1 MDDIELR
8 QAILDELEFEPR
20 IDAADIGVAV
30 EDGVVTLSGHVRSF
44 AEKVA
49 VQNAVQRVHGV
60 RAIADKIE
68 VRFPGMPK
76 TADDEIAKRAADIL
90 KWDAMVPEDKIQITV
105 RNGFVTLKGEV
116 EWQYQR
122 AAAEEAIRKLSHITG
137 VSNLIEIVPRA
148 AVSDIKKKIE
158 EALKR
163 SAEAEAR
170 KIRVAVKDGT
180 VTLEGHVDSWSER
193 MAVENAAWSVP
204 GVKRVEDKLVV
215 I

>member
-20 IDAADIGVAV
+20 FDAADIGVAV

-49 VQNAVQRVHGV
+49 VHNAVRRVHGV

-76 TADDEIAKRAADIL
+76 AADDEIAKRAADIL

-137 VSNLIEIVPRA
+137 VSNLIEIAPRA

-170 KIRVAVKDGT
+170 KIRVEVKDGT
-180 VTLEGHVDSWSER
+180 VTLEGHVDNWSER

>member
-20 IDAADIGVAV
+20 FDAADIGVAV
-30 EDGVVTLSGHVRSF
+30 EDGVVSLSGHVRSY
-44 AEKVA
+44 AEKLA
-49 VQNAVQRVHGV
+49 VHTAVQRVHGV
-60 RAIADKIE
+60 RAIADNIE

-76 TADDEIAKRAADIL
+76 VADDEIAKRAADIL
-90 KWDAMVPEDKIQITV
+90 KWDAMVPEEKIQITV
-105 RNGFVTLKGEV
+105 RNGFVTLKGNV

-122 AAAEEAIRKLSHITG
+122 TAAEDAIRKLSHITG
-137 VSNLIEIVPRA
+137 VSNLIEITPRVEA
-148 AVSDIKKKIE
+148 SDIKKKIE

-180 VTLEGHVDSWSER
+180 VTLEGHVDNWSER

-204 GVKRVEDKLVV
+204 GVKRVEDKLV
-215 I
+215 II

>member
-30 EDGVVTLSGHVRSF
+30 EDGVVTLSGYVRSF

-68 VRFPGMPK
+68 VRLPGMPK

-137 VSNLIEIVPRA
+137 VSNLIEIAPRA
-148 AVSDIKKKIE
+148 TVSDIKKKIE
-158 EALKR
+158 DALKR